1 MAVGHEEKE
10 RKPRPDIM
18 LKVLGHKKGLEK
30 PGMKQTGRQ
39 EGTEDA
45 DRLNSL

>member
-1 MAVGHEEKE
+1 MRR
-10 RKPRPDIM
+10 RKGSQDQILL
-18 LKVLGHKKGLEK
+18 LKVLEHKKGLEK
-30 PGMKQTGRQ
+30 LGMEQTGRQ